1 MRQSTISLAAVL
13 LLGLFVGGIILSP
26 GVRAQNYPP
35 PVGSLSVKAGTTAPG
50 ASSNV
55 TATVLD
61 NAGNPVL
68 GATVTFRITSQP
80 GSDAHWANGKLETT
94 ATTDAKG
101 VAAAVL
107 VAGATKGNVIIET
120 ISGEKTS
127 QVVVAVQDPD
137 LPTSGGAPPQGSE
150 SGLPT
155 WQIAFLAIGAA
166 ALVSGFTIMI
176 RRSRRT

>member
-1 MRQSTISLAAVL
+1 MRKSAVGL
-13 LLGLFVGGIILSP
+13 GAILVMGLFVGALAVAEGA
-26 GVRAQNYPP
+26 RAQSYPP
-35 PVGSLSVKAGTTAPG
+35 PVGSLKVEAGTTAPG
-50 ASSNV
+50 TSSNV

-61 NAGNPVL
+61 NAGNPVQ

-94 ATTDAKG
+94 ATINAKG

-107 VAGATKGNVIIET
+107 TAGTTAGNIIVET
-120 ISGEKTS
+120 VSGEKTS
-127 QVVVAVQDPD
+127 QVVVAVQEG
-137 LPTSGGAPPQGSE
+137 LPSTGGTPPQGSE

-155 WQIAFLAIGAA
+155 WQIAFLAIAAA
-166 ALVSGFTIMI
+166 ALAGGLAIMA

>member
-1 MRQSTISLAAVL
+1 MRQSVGGLTAAL
-13 LLGLFVGGIILSP
+13 LLGLFVGGVILSP

-35 PVGSLSVKAGTTAPG
+35 PVGSLTVEAGTTAPG
-50 ASSNV
+50 GSSNV
-55 TATVLD
+55 SATVLD
-61 NAGNPVL
+61 NAGNPVQ

-80 GSDAHWANGKLETT
+80 GSDAQWANGKLETT
-94 ATTDAKG
+94 ATTDANG
-101 VAAAVL
+101 VAVAVL
-107 VAGATKGNVIIET
+107 SAGATQGNIIIET

-137 LPTSGGAPPQGSE
+137 LPSSGGAPPQGSE
-150 SGLPT
+150 TGLPT

-166 ALVSGFTIMI
+166 ALVSGLTIMI